1 MFKYLIIEN
10 MIEIEN
16 KYHERYVRWQDK
28 TRDQLSFFNNLLLTL
43 SIGFLSFSY
52 DNLMDTKIYFNFC
65 HPQFCTTLFVLSF
78 ISIVLSILVGIF
90 CVFSRLLDFRITT
103 HINQVRY
110 WSIKYSNTTLGDSSL
125 KKLKDKLPTL
135 ISLIVNGYNRID
147 INECKSLKNS
157 NLEDIGAFKAD
168 FKILRAI
175 SQNLGNG
182 TWIKLKW
189 QIFLF
194 FIGIICFVISHFQ
207 FF

>member
-1 MFKYLIIEN
+1 MKN
-10 MIEIEN
+10 RTHNVEIDFEK

-28 TRDQLSFFNNLLLTL
+28 TREQFSFFNNLLLTL
-43 SIGFLSFSY
+43 SVGFISFGY
-52 DNLMDTKIYFNFC
+52 DNLMDTKIFFSFC
-65 HPQFCTTLFVLSF
+65 HPQFDTTIFVLSF

-125 KKLKDKLPTL
+125 KKIKDILPSLT
-135 ISLIVNGYNRID
+135 SLIFNGFNRID
-147 INECKSLKNS
+147 IDECKSLKNS
-157 NLEDIGAFKAD
+157 NLEEIDAFKAN

-175 SQNLGNG
+175 SQHLGNG

-189 QIFLF
+189 QIVLF

-207 FF
+207 FN